1 LDSGALLS
9 SGSAQLHA
17 TSAGFELLARLY
29 RESSAA
35 SAEGD
40 APPIRFVT
48 TAAVLAELRDE
59 KTRAMMAAL
68 PFQIEV
74 LSVNPDAIREGQPWT
89 EHKRES
95 CTSLDTH
102 STSRTLAHLS
112 SVVLLFR
119 LSLSQCTALHS

>member
-1 LDSGALLS
+1 VSAPTALTSESHPGPRIVVLDSGALLS

-35 SAEGD
+35 STEGD

-74 LSVNPDAIREGQPWT
+74 LSVNPDAIREGQTRT
-89 EHKRES
+89 ENQGGWEEPSITQRAQE
-95 CTSLDTH
+95 
-102 STSRTLAHLS
+102 
-112 SVVLLFR
+112 
-119 LSLSQCTALHS
+119 